1 MVRVSSAPQAKSP
14 LPPAAE
20 LVSTPGGEL
29 IAQWRLALPLAAQ
42 QVGLQ
47 LMGAVDTALLGHYSG
62 AALAGVGVGNGLVFA
77 ITCTAMGILLG
88 LDSVVPR
95 ALGAGD
101 HDAADRALYAGLRL
115 ALIVAIPTTL
125 AVLASRYALPF
136 LGVDPPV
143 AAEARTYVLGR
154 TLGEV
159 PFLLSVAMRAY
170 LAAHGLT
177 RPLLVAMIGGNVL
190 NFCGDYLLIFGD
202 AGLTRHGL
210 PALGLPAL
218 GSFGAALATSLVQLA
233 TMILYWLAIR
243 SLRQREGRA
252 VPLRQLAAMTSP
264 RASRDDRADHRAAD
278 RASDRAADRAT
289 IKRGE
294 VPPGGETRAILYHG
308 VPIGFHMLAEVGV
321 FAAAGVLAATFGTAS
336 AGAHSVAI
344 TLASFT
350 FSASLGVGSATAVRV
365 GLALGAGMP
374 GTARRRG
381 LIGIGLGMAVMATG
395 AVAFLLFSSELASTF
410 TDRPEVL
417 AIAVPLLGIAAL
429 FQLSDGVQAVAAGAL
444 RGAGDTRSTMWA
456 NLLGHY
462 AIGLPISLALGFG
475 LGLGARG
482 LWWGLSAGLTVTA
495 LILVYRFVRIT
506 RPRPA

>member
-1 MVRVSSAPQAKSP
+1 MVRVSSAPPAKSP

-101 HDAADRALYAGLRL
+101 HGAADRALYAGLRL
-115 ALIVAIPTTL
+115 AVLVAIPTTL
-125 AVLASRYALPF
+125 LVLASRYALPF

-190 NFCGDYLLIFGD
+190 NFFADYLLIFGD

-252 VPLRQLAAMTSP
+252 VPLRQLGAAASP
-264 RASRDDRADHRAAD
+264 AADPSVARAAD
-278 RASDRAADRAT
+278 RSAIR
-289 IKRGE
+289 RGE

-321 FAAAGVLAATFGTAS
+321 FAAAGVLAATFGAAS

-350 FSASLGVGSATAVRV
+350 FSASVGVGSATAVRV
-365 GLALGAGMP
+365 GLALGAGVP
-374 GTARRRG
+374 STARRRG

-395 AVAFLLFSSELASTF
+395 AVVFLLFSTELASTF

-475 LGLGARG
+475 LGMGAQG

>member
-1 MVRVSSAPQAKSP
+1 MVRVSFAPSAKSP
-14 LPPAAE
+14 LPPAAA
-20 LVSTPGGEL
+20 LVSTPGGEF

-88 LDSVVPR
+88 LDSLVPR

-115 ALIVAIPTTL
+115 AVIVAIPTTL
-125 AVLASRYALPF
+125 LVLASRYALPF

-154 TLGEV
+154 ALGEV

-190 NFCGDYLLIFGD
+190 NFFADYLLIFGD
-202 AGLTRHGL
+202 AGLIRHGL

-218 GSFGAALATSLVQLA
+218 GAFGAALATSLVQLS
-233 TMILYWLAIR
+233 TMIFYWIAIR
-243 SLRQREGRA
+243 GLRRRERRV
-252 VPLRQLAAMTSP
+252 VPLRQLAAATSRRDDRSSSAAAP
-264 RASRDDRADHRAAD
+264 DDHADDRAD
-278 RASDRAADRAT
+278 DRAT

-350 FSASLGVGSATAVRV
+350 FSASVGVGSATAVRV
-365 GLALGAGMP
+365 GLALGAGAP

-395 AVAFLLFSSELASTF
+395 AVVFLLFSTELASTF

-417 AIAVPLLGIAAL
+417 AMAVPLLGIAAL

-495 LILVYRFVRIT
+495 LILVYRFVRVT

>member
-1 MVRVSSAPQAKSP
+1 MVRVSSAPPAKSP

-62 AALAGVGVGNGLVFA
+62 TALAGVGVGNGLVFA

-101 HDAADRALYAGLRL
+101 HGAADRALYAGLRL
-115 ALIVAIPTTL
+115 AVLVAIPTTL
-125 AVLASRYALPF
+125 LVLASRYALPF

-190 NFCGDYLLIFGD
+190 NFFADYLLIFGD

-252 VPLRQLAAMTSP
+252 VPLRQLGAATSP
-264 RASRDDRADHRAAD
+264 RASRG
-278 RASDRAADRAT
+278 DRAADRAAARAA
-289 IKRGE
+289 IQSGE

-321 FAAAGVLAATFGTAS
+321 FAAAGVLAATFGAAS

-350 FSASLGVGSATAVRV
+350 FSASVGVGSATAVRV
-365 GLALGAGMP
+365 GLALGAGVP
-374 GTARRRG
+374 STARRRG

-395 AVAFLLFSSELASTF
+395 AVVFLLFSTELASTF

-475 LGLGARG
+475 LGMGAQG

>member
-14 LPPAAE
+14 LPPAAA

-42 QVGLQ
+42 QVGLH

-88 LDSVVPR
+88 LDSLVPR

-115 ALIVAIPTTL
+115 AVIVAIPTTL
-125 AVLASRYALPF
+125 VVLASRYALPF

-154 TLGEV
+154 ALGEV

-170 LAAHGLT
+170 LAAHGMT

-190 NFCGDYLLIFGD
+190 NFFTDYLLIFGD
-202 AGLTRHGL
+202 AGLLRHGL

-218 GSFGAALATSLVQLA
+218 GAFGAALATSLVQLS
-233 TMILYWLAIR
+233 TMILYWIAIR
-243 SLRQREGRA
+243 GLRQREGRA
-252 VPLRQLAAMTSP
+252 APLRQLAAATSP
-264 RASRDDRADHRAAD
+264 RA
-278 RASDRAADRAT
+278 DRAADRADRAADRAA

-365 GLALGAGMP
+365 GLALGAGVP

-381 LIGIGLGMAVMATG
+381 LIGIGLGMAVMAIG
-395 AVAFLLFSSELASTF
+395 AVAFLLFSTELASTF